1 MLSAAFRSFAAA
13 GIALF
18 AFDAHGFG
26 KSRQAAPAPLYVQ
39 TIEHF
44 IDDVYTFRQVS
55 HNEALELSCAVPG
68 LANHVDTVVQ
78 VERLC
83 KDAFQLQTCLE
94 KCAAICT

>member
-1 MLSAAFRSFAAA
+1 MHCAAFRSFAAA

-44 IDDVYTFRQVS
+44 IDDVYTFRKVS
-55 HNEALELSCAVPG
+55 HCCPDAKFKQP
-68 LANHVDTVVQ
+68 VQ
-78 VERLC
+78 SL
-83 KDAFQLQTCLE
+83 DLQIMKIHLF
-94 KCAAICT
+94 